1 MAKRPQPRVD
11 VLGHI
16 LALLTERDRRDEE
29 RDRRYQERFDAQTK
43 ALDAAFLA
51 QQTAASN
58 ALLSQEKATGAAMAA
73 SEKAITKAEM
83 ATDNRLTLLNELRGG
98 VATREQLEALAARL
112 ADMKERFDELKGRG
126 AGANALWGYIAGAV
140 GLLIAVAAFVTR

>member
-16 LALLTERDRRDEE
+16 LALLAE

-51 QQTAASN
+51 QQTAAAS
-58 ALLSQEKATGAAMAA
+58 ALLSQEKATQTAMAA
-73 SEKAITKAEM
+73 SEKAITKAET

-98 VATREQLEALAARL
+98 VATREQLEALAVRM
-112 ADMKERFDELKGRG
+112 ADLKERFDELKGRG
-126 AGANALWGYIAGAV
+126 AGANALWGYLVGALGIV
-140 GLLIAVAAFVTR
+140 FAVAALLTR